1 MQHGSLDAVG
11 KETKIYGVAW
21 VSPDPISFELSSCVE
36 TCGVFANH
44 QYVGYVKL
52 MDCSKGNR
60 RRPVFFRELLPKE
73 ATLFKIGSHQHL
85 DELMALCKGEAG
97 AGKGEAGAGKGEAG
111 AGKGEAGAGKGE
123 AGAGKRAA
131 PAPFSAAKPPRPPK
145 TAKVASAL
153 RPPPPPSTASASD
166 KALCRTALANWESR
180 PNAMITEAA
189 QQGFYES
196 WLAQNVL
203 RAEVEEGVK
212 EAGSAPPPLSPTQ
225 PGSE

>member
-1 MQHGSLDAVG
+1 VG

-97 AGKGEAGAGKGEAG
+97 AGKGEAGAGK
-111 AGKGEAGAGKGE
+111 
-123 AGAGKRAA
+123 RAA

-145 TAKVASAL
+145 TAKVASAP